1 MGVLLWV
8 YAVLTACG
16 KTHAAQ
22 FSRWGLGRRCIPP
35 EPLRFAPFF
44 VAFRLKYT
52 RASSPGGGSSL
63 TRLVSRA
70 PRPHRENWPLSAL
83 TRVSPQA
90 VSASLRSGEVG
101 SEWARNPPIRAVP
114 WRETGSSRR
123 LPLPVAHLASAEVAP
138 AAFGA
143 ETGCLN
149 GLLEDPPT
157 ESGAGAGV
165 SAVPLFRSLPWKGT
179 FVFRVFGSI
188 PCEPGGRHFQHFSE
202 NGPLFA
208 QAADLLP
215 GVLDLHL

>member
-1 MGVLLWV
+1 ML
-8 YAVLTACG
+8 
-16 KTHAAQ
+16 
-22 FSRWGLGRRCIPP
+22 P
-35 EPLRFAPFF
+35 ERFAGGTRLQQAVRAP
-44 VAFRLKYT
+44 AFRPSLYSGACHGRGPARSRRLPRLRVGS
-52 RASSPGGGSSL
+52 RANQAAAIFSISRRMARSSRKRRISSPASL
-63 TRLVSRA
+63 SC
-70 PRPHRENWPLSAL
+70 
-83 TRVSPQA
+83 
-90 VSASLRSGEVG
+90 SASLRSGERP
-101 SEWARNPPIRAVP
+101 EWARILRCAP
-114 WRETGSSRR
+114 WRETGSSAAA
-123 LPLPVAHLASAEVAP
+123 LAGSHLASAEVAP